1 MGPQLDCP
9 SDPPAETGTQT
20 ERRHAGETHTNT
32 QESCVCVFERVREE
46 KRREEKRR
54 EEKRREEKRR
64 RKYLFS
70 TLIGVSLSCVC
81 KRWRRRNNL
90 KGL

>member
-54 EEKRREEKRR
+54 KEKKKVLIFNIDWGESELCLQEVEKE
-64 RKYLFS
+64 K
-70 TLIGVSLSCVC
+70 
-81 KRWRRRNNL
+81 
-90 KGL
+90 